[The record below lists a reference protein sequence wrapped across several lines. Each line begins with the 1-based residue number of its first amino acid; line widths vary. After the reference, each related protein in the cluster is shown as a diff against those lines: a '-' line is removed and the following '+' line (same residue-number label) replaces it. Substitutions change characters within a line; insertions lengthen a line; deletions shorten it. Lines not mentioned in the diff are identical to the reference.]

1 MTMEKTEVLSQFS
14 EFPIPSYEEWQQ
26 VTEKSLKGKSF
37 ETLLTAL
44 PDDIVL
50 KPMYQR
56 KDAEELLLQDQLPGQ
71 FPFTRG
77 TRTEPSSWMISQALS
92 AATPKQLNEELQQ
105 ALAMGQ
111 EVLHIT
117 IAEDVKRGSIAGL
130 EKEQF
135 DGVPLFDLDDM
146 RELFSAI
153 DPGHY
158 PLYLDAG
165 EIATPF
171 LAALALIS
179 SKEEKPMLGV
189 VGADPLH
196 QLAKHGKLVYPLAE
210 AYKQMA
216 LAVKWANQHAPDL
229 RTVLVQSHHYHNGGA
244 SAALELACALAT
256 GADYVGALMERG
268 LTADDAGK
276 AIVFSF
282 SVGSDYFT
290 EIAKLRAARTLWA
303 AIMAEFGAGEEAQ
316 KMMIHARTSLFTKT
330 TEDRHVNLLR
340 STSEAFA
347 AAVAG
352 VDSIEVSPF
361 DEALSQTTPFSRRIA
376 RNTSLILREE
386 AHIGQT
392 IDPSGGSWY
401 VEHVTEELA
410 KKTWKRFLT
419 IDEAGGIVKALQR
432 GIIQDEIEAMWK
444 KRVQQVET
452 REQVIVGN
460 NQYINLMEKSDSAPA
475 RQEET
480 MREYGDRIQQ
490 KRARIKNGIKQ
501 PPQTLEEMQQ
511 LLEDGTPFSPLQQS
525 FRQQD
530 GSEATIAAIP
540 QRRLAEPYEELRRRS
555 RTLAAKQGGMPSVLI
570 VGLGALADYKARAD
584 FIAGLFQCGGFDVR
598 QTSLD
603 TREQADFFCQSQ
615 IIVLCGRDEAYE
627 TSAPGL
633 LEEWKQSAPGK
644 KYFIAGL
651 LNQQVTARLKQAG
664 LDEAI
669 GRQTNAYTFLY
680 ALQDWLKGED
690 DE

>member
-1 MTMEKTEVLSQFS
+1 MTMEKNHVLSRFS

-37 ETLLTAL
+37 ETLLTTL
-44 PDDIVL
+44 PDEIVL

-56 KDAEELLLQDQLPGQ
+56 KDVQELLLQDQLPGQ

-77 TRTEPSSWMISQALS
+77 TRTEHCSWMISQALS

-117 IAEDVKRGSIAGL
+117 IAEDVKRGNIVGL

-146 RELFSAI
+146 CELFSAI
-153 DPGHY
+153 DPGRY
-158 PLYLDAG
+158 PLYVDAG
-165 EIATPF
+165 EVATPF

-179 SKEEKPMLGV
+179 SKEKKKLFGV

-196 QLAKHGKLVYPLAE
+196 QLARHGKLAYPLAE

-216 LAVKWANQHAPDL
+216 LAVQWANNYAPNL

-244 SAALELACALAT
+244 SAAMELACALAA
-256 GADYVGALMERG
+256 GADYVGALMDRG
-268 LTADDAGK
+268 LTADDAGN

-303 AIMAEFGAGEEAQ
+303 AMMAEFGAGEEAQ

-330 TEDRHVNLLR
+330 TEDKHVNLLR
-340 STSEAFA
+340 ATSEAFA

-361 DEALSQTTPFSRRIA
+361 DEVLQQTTPFSRRIA

-410 KKTWKRFLT
+410 KKTWKRFLS
-419 IDEAGGIVKALQR
+419 IDKAGGIVEALQS
-432 GIIQDEIEAMWK
+432 GIIQHEIEAMWK

-460 NQYINLMEKSDSAPA
+460 NQYINLMEKSDSAPS
-475 RQEET
+475 RQEEAE
-480 MREYGDRIQQ
+480 REYGARIQQ
-490 KRARIKNGIKQ
+490 KLVQTKNGINQ
-501 PPQTLEEMQQ
+501 PQTLEEMQQ
-511 LLEDGTPFSPLQQS
+511 LLEDGIPFSTLQQS
-525 FRQQD
+525 LRKQE
-530 GSEATIAAIP
+530 GSEATITAIP

-555 RTLAAKQGGMPSVLI
+555 RTIAARQGGMPSVLI
-570 VGLGALADYKARAD
+570 VGLGTLADYKARAD
-584 FIAGLFQCGGFDVR
+584 FSAGLFQCGGFAVR
-598 QTSLD
+598 QEPFDAPELGDS
-603 TREQADFFCQSQ
+603 FGQSQ
-615 IIVLCGRDEAYE
+615 MIVLCGRDEAYE
-627 TSAPGL
+627 KSALDLLKDWKKSAP
-633 LEEWKQSAPGK
+633 EK

-651 LNQQVTARLKQAG
+651 PDKQITDELKQAG